1 MSFTPRLLLLIAAL
15 AITAGVGVWVGDWMA
30 RAWMLPS
37 LLLLLLVWAEFLLS
51 KRYQLALTRT
61 APGEVELGRTLQIDY
76 QLRVQPARHFQLELA
91 ERMPESLA
99 GSDWQEQMQLNEQG
113 VHDFFIKRQTQALA
127 VLHFESV
134 QARVLG
140 VFALVWWPRELHAP
154 LQVRVIPQALTEAER
169 RRFTSPLGSSEV
181 RKRGQGSELLNLR
194 DYVPGDPQRA
204 IDWKASARGVVDS
217 NQISLKVRVMS
228 QEQNLELV
236 ILLDVSRR
244 SGLSLGNMRRFDCA
258 INVASR
264 LGQASLGAGDQL
276 HVIAYDEA
284 VVAEQFNL
292 RGISGLQQLRSLLA
306 NTAMTD
312 RESDP
317 IAACAKL
324 QSYLKKRAL
333 VVFLSDSESPAAS
346 EKLVRAVS
354 ALKRKHLPLVCTWL
368 DPELLQLAKRH
379 DASLRWRAPAQRLAA
394 LELQQ
399 EHRLHTQ
406 ALRALGAYVVQATPE
421 AMDEHVLSAYSD
433 VRRRKRV

>member
-51 KRYQLALTRT
+51 KRYRLALTRT
-61 APGEVELGRTLQIDY
+61 APAEVELGRTMQIDY
-76 QLRVQPARHFQLELA
+76 QLRVQPARALQLELA
-91 ERMPESLA
+91 ELMPTSLA
-99 GSDWQEQMQLNEQG
+99 GADWQKSVQLDAQG
-113 VHDFFIKRQTQALA
+113 EHDFSIQRQTQALD
-127 VLHFESV
+127 VLRFDQIH
-134 QARVLG
+134 ARMLG
-140 VFALVWWPRELHAP
+140 VFGLVWWPRELRAAID
-154 LQVRVIPQALTEAER
+154 VRVIPQALTQAER
-169 RRFTSPLGSSEV
+169 RRFTSPLGHSEV
-181 RKRGQGSELLNLR
+181 RKRGLGSELLNLR

-204 IDWKASARGVVDS
+204 IDWKASARGVIDS
-217 NQISLKVRVMS
+217 NQIPLKVRVMS

-264 LGQASLGAGDQL
+264 LGQASLSAGDQL
-276 HVIAYDEA
+276 HMIAYDEA

-292 RGISGLQQLRSLLA
+292 RGVAGLKQLRTLLA
-306 NTAMTD
+306 NTSITD

-317 IAACAKL
+317 IAACARL

-346 EKLVRAVS
+346 EKLIRAVS

-368 DPELLQLAKRH
+368 DPELIQLAKQH

-399 EHRLHTQ
+399 EHTLHAQ
-406 ALRALGAYVVQATPE
+406 ALRALGAYVLQATPE